1 LNPRIESLRHNKAP
15 IRARPLSALASLL
28 FMPTPLPPTAPH
40 QLRIQD
46 FHYDLPAGRIA
57 PEPLPDRAASRL
69 LVSRAGVL
77 SDKIFRDLPGE
88 LPADSLLIFNDTQ
101 VVRARLLAH
110 RPSGG
115 AVELFCLEPVAP
127 HRALELALQ
136 QTAAATWRCLVGN
149 GRRWKS
155 GPVTLEFSFAGQPAT
170 LWAERQATEAG
181 GESLI
186 DFRWEPSSL
195 PFAEVLRA
203 AGHLP
208 LPPYLHRPDTAIDAV
223 RYQTVYAAH
232 EGAVAAPTAGLHF
245 TPELLHELAQ
255 RGVATGQVTLHVGAG
270 TFQPVKADTMADHP
284 MHAEPIIVQA
294 SMLRQLLAHR
304 PRPVIAVGTTSL
316 RTLESLYWLGA
327 ALVRQPTQLDLTVS
341 QWQPYEEILPD
352 VAPGTALQALLTH
365 LEATGSD
372 ALEAST
378 RLLIAPGYRFRL
390 VQGLI
395 TNFHQPE
402 STLLLLVA
410 ALLGPDW
417 RAVYEHA
424 LAHGYR
430 FLSYGDSSLLLPG

>member
-1 LNPRIESLRHNKAP
+1 MQAAPPSPYPTDPR
-15 IRARPLSALASLL
+15 
-28 FMPTPLPPTAPH
+28 

-46 FHYDLPAGRIA
+46 FHYALPPARIA

-69 LVSRAGVL
+69 LVCRQGVI
-77 SDKIFRDLPGE
+77 SDRTFRDLPAE
-88 LPADSLLIFNDTQ
+88 LPPGSLLIFNDTR
-101 VVRARLLAH
+101 VVRARLLAQ

-115 AVELFCLEPVAP
+115 QVELFCLEPVAP

-136 QTAAATWRCLVGN
+136 QTGHATWRCLVGN

-155 GPVTLEFSFAGQPAT
+155 GPVQLDFEALGQPAT
-170 LWAERQATEAG
+170 LWAERQAAES

-186 DFRWEPSSL
+186 DFRWEPAAL

-208 LPPYLHRPDTAIDAV
+208 LPPYLHRPATAQDAV
-223 RYQTVYAAH
+223 HYQTVYAAR

-245 TPELLHELAQ
+245 TPEVLAELAT
-255 RGVATGQVTLHVGAG
+255 RGIASGHVTLHVGAG
-270 TFQPVKADTMADHP
+270 TFQPVKAATMADHP
-284 MHAEPIIVQA
+284 MHAEPLIVQA
-294 SMLRQLLAHR
+294 SLLRQLLAHQAALAG
-304 PRPVIAVGTTSL
+304 PVGPVIAVGTTSL

-327 ALVRQPTQLDLTVS
+327 ALAHDPAAPLEVS
-341 QWQPYEEILPD
+341 QWQPYAEGPA
-352 VAPGTALQALLTH
+352 VAPAAALQALLDY
-365 LEATGSD
+365 LERTGS
-372 ALEAST
+372 AAVEAST
-378 RLLIAPGYRFRL
+378 RLLIAPGYRFQL

-410 ALLGPDW
+410 ALLGPGW
-417 RAVYEHA
+417 RRVYDHA

-430 FLSYGDSSLLLPG
+430 FLSYGDSSLLLP